1 MNRLIPDTIFARTL
15 LVLLIGLTVSH
26 GLSMAFYF
34 TDRSSALRF
43 TGGQHVAERIATIK
57 NILDDATQAEQ
68 TRIIQLANDPIF
80 RITRS
85 EIGPFIDDQQNPD
98 WHERLLHDAIL
109 VHLGGLGAQDLRIRH
124 VESAVAAPQN
134 AEGSETAGP
143 PLAGETLAISLPL
156 KNGRWLNIATSIE
169 ASENFWSFRLA
180 LSTAIML
187 LAVVTL
193 TGLVVHHLTRPLR
206 TFAEAAQQLGTDV
219 RASPLPEQGPREV
232 RQAIRAF
239 NEMQRRIRRFVD
251 DRTQMLAAIA
261 HDLGTPITRMRLRAE
276 FVEDQE
282 QQMKMLADLDDMGK
296 MVSSFLSFARGEA
309 TSEPRVK
316 VDLKSLLQR
325 VSDDAADAGHSVTF
339 QTDEKVEPYDCK
351 PSALRRAV
359 GNLIDNA
366 VKFGGEAEVSLTRD
380 NKYIL
385 IRIDDLGPG
394 IPESVRDEVFQPF
407 RRLETSRSKET
418 GGTGLGLTVAR
429 TIIRAHGGDIT
440 LSNRQEGGLRAEIRL
455 PRQKYA
461 SSRS

>member
-1 MNRLIPDTIFARTL
+1 MNRLFPDTIFARTL

-68 TRIIQLANDPIF
+68 TRIIQLANDPTF

-134 AEGSETAGP
+134 AEGSETAGA
-143 PLAGETLAISLPL
+143 PLSGETLAISLPL

-232 RQAIRAF
+232 RQVIRAF

-309 TSEPRVK
+309 ISEPRVK

-325 VSDDAADAGHSVTF
+325 VSDDTTDAGHSITF
-339 QTDEKVEPYDCK
+339 HTDGEVEPYDCK

-359 GNLIDNA
+359 ANLIDNA
-366 VKFGGEAEVSLTRD
+366 VKFGGEAEVSLERD
-380 NKYIL
+380 KKYIL
-385 IRIDDLGPG
+385 IWIDDLGPG
-394 IPESVRDEVFQPF
+394 IPESARDEVFQPF

-418 GGTGLGLTVAR
+418 GGTGLGLTAAR

-455 PRQKYA
+455 PRQEF
-461 SSRS
+461 SSSKS